1 MGGHLRLQDKLTEV
15 WKYTDSGLV
24 LSCRWQISPHRIQD
38 ACRVRRKA
46 TEIHWNQTTENVEIQ
61 AKFDFPSICIFLY
74 NVFIIV
80 FLTIHL
86 HATVTSGLVGK
97 A

>member
-1 MGGHLRLQDKLTEV
+1 MRLQDKLTEV
-15 WKYTDSGLV
+15 WEYTDSELV
-24 LSCRWQISPHRIQD
+24 LSWRWQISPHST

-46 TEIHWNQTTENVEIQ
+46 TEIHWDQTTENVEIQ

-80 FLTIHL
+80 SLATHL

-97 A
+97 V